1 MNYITYRDL
10 GKNGRL
16 GNQLFQ
22 IAATIAAAKKYH
34 AVALFP
40 EWEYQKYFDP
50 FASIGNV
57 APTFHYR
64 EPAFHFT
71 DIDWNHAE
79 CINNSPSENKVLNLH
94 GYFQSEKYFDS
105 CKRMILSAFDP
116 CKKFVD
122 QLQKQA
128 ERMSWPATAVKCSI
142 HVRRGDYVNNDYY
155 AQLGSEYYNDAIDLV
170 TEMAKEKG
178 VTINKFVVFS
188 DDIEYCRTVFKGDQF
203 FFVAGCSDIEDLFL
217 MSYCDYNIG
226 ANSSFSWWA
235 HYLNRGLDKIGIFPK
250 QWFGANTILDTKDLY
265 TETMI
270 RI

>member
-22 IAATIAAAKKYH
+22 IAATLSAAKKYN

-50 FASIGNV
+50 FASVGNLI
-57 APTFHYR
+57 PTFHYR
-64 EPAFHFT
+64 EPYFHFSE
-71 DIDWNHAE
+71 IDWNGAE
-79 CINNSPSENKVLNLH
+79 CVNNLLYQNKILNLH

-105 CKRMILSAFDP
+105 CKRIVLSAFEP
-116 CKKFVD
+116 NKWFKE
-122 QLQKQA
+122 QLKNKAQHMLGVSTQV
-128 ERMSWPATAVKCSI
+128 TCSI

-155 AQLGSEYYNDAIDLV
+155 AQLGSEYYNNAIDQV
-170 TEMAKEKG
+170 KEIAASRGIKIG
-178 VTINKFVVFS
+178 KFVVFS
-188 DDIEYCRTVFKGDQF
+188 DDIDFCRTVFKGDQF
-203 FFVAGCSDIEDLFL
+203 VFMTGTSDIEDLFF
-217 MSYCDYNIG
+217 MSFCDYNIG

-235 HYLNRGLDKIGIFPK
+235 HYLNKEQDKVGIFPK

-265 TETMI
+265 TENMI
-270 RI
+270 KI